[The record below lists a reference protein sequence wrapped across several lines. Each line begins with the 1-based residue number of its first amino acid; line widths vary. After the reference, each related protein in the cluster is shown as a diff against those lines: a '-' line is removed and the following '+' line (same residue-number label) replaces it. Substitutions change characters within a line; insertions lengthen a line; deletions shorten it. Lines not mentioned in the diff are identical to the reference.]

1 MKAVLACLLV
11 AMLAGC
17 GGSQSASVPMTGAY
31 TATAAV
37 RAKLVVFMGD
47 SITAYWGP
55 SLPVSDA
62 SDVGV
67 PGETSDLMYARFK
80 NDVLDQHPTTV
91 VILAGTNDIR
101 HNGYRAT
108 QAYVQQMANDA
119 AAAGAQVILGTVPPI
134 NDWNSQMPVTAD
146 QGNAIVAQWND
157 SLKTLA
163 LQFGYQIAD
172 YHSLMVLPDGTQN
185 SDLFNSDRLHP
196 DPAGYVVMWKA
207 LATVCADCEDK
218 G

>member
-1 MKAVLACLLV
+1 MPVTASTVTV
-11 AMLAGC
+11 APV
-17 GGSQSASVPMTGAY
+17 QS
-31 TATAAV
+31 
-37 RAKLVVFMGD
+37 KLVVFMGD

-80 NDVLDQHPTTV
+80 NDVLDQKPTTV

-101 HNGYRAT
+101 HNGYSAT

-119 AAAGAQVILGTVPPI
+119 AAAGIKVILGTVPPI
-134 NDWNSQMPVTAD
+134 NDWVVVTTD
-146 QGNAIVAQWND
+146 EGNALVAKWNSD
-157 SLKTLA
+157 LKTLA

-185 SDLFNSDRLHP
+185 ASLFNADHLHP
-196 DPAGYVVMWKA
+196 DAAGYVVMWKA
-207 LATVCADCEDK
+207 LAPVCADCVDV
-218 G
+218 GG